1 MYSKRDVARPKT
13 RLGLCAV
20 VLAAFVLSGCE
31 FLGPR
36 ALEAGRTDYN
46 AAAKSTAVDQ
56 LLLNIV
62 RMRFNDRP
70 YFLEVSSISSTA
82 EAGAAFGGTDEKGIE
97 GGIRYLERPTI
108 IYTPLTGES
117 FVRQLLSPVT
127 LETLL
132 LLRDAGWEMD
142 DILSVFAERMN
153 GVPNAST
160 GGDSTP
166 EGVPEFQE
174 FKELGE
180 AVDELEDRDFLLFAA
195 GDAVGGNEI
204 VIAVDPRARGT
215 QEFVTF
221 TRILKL
227 NPEAP
232 VYRMRV
238 GVIQDSEDTIVIK
251 TRPIMSALFFV
262 GQGVQVP
269 QEWLDAGSVNFAVDP
284 LGNPFDWDQV
294 HGDLILIKSSE
305 SEPPNSVAYS
315 KVEYANRWFYIK
327 AGDVDSKET
336 LTMLSIVLTLKAGG
350 IKTERP
356 VLTLPVGG

>member
-1 MYSKRDVARPKT
+1 V
-13 RLGLCAV
+13 
-20 VLAAFVLSGCE
+20 SGCE

-46 AAAKSTAVDQ
+46 TAAKSTAVDQ

-62 RMRFNDRP
+62 RMRFSDRP

-82 EAGAAFGGTDEKGIE
+82 EAGAAFGGTDEKGVE

-117 FVRQLLSPVT
+117 FVRQLLSPVE
-127 LETLL
+127 LQTLL

-142 DILSVFAERMN
+142 DILTVFADRMN

-166 EGVPEFQE
+166 EGVPEYLKFQQ
-174 FKELGE
+174 LAE
-180 AVDELEDRDFLLFAA
+180 AIDELEDNDFLLFAS
-195 GDAVGGNEI
+195 GEEI
-204 VIAVDPRARGT
+204 DSGELIIAVDPRARGT
-215 QEFVTF
+215 QAFMDF

-227 NPEAP
+227 DPKAS

-238 GVIQDSEDTIVIK
+238 GVVQESDDEIVIK
-251 TRPIMSALFFV
+251 VRPIMSALFFV
-262 GQGVQVP
+262 GQGVIVP
-269 QEWLDAGSVNFAVDP
+269 QKWLDAKSVNFAVDAM
-284 LGNPFDWDQV
+284 GNPFDWDLV
-294 HGDLILIKSSE
+294 HGDLILIRSSE
-305 SEPPNSVAYS
+305 SEPSRGVAYS
-315 KVEYANRWFYIK
+315 KVEYANYWFYIT
-327 AGDVDSKET
+327 ARDFDSKET